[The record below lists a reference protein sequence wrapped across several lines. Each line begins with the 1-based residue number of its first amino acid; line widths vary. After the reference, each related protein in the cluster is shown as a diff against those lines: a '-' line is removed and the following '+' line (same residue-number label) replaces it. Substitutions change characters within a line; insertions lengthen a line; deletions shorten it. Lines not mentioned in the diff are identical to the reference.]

1 VFTLLLLFKQISFT
15 KKQGYNVEADL
26 LKTLIEQWP
35 QGVVV
40 IIVFF
45 FLNRFFGWLAPIV
58 ELYVKAQVAW
68 GEASSRTLG
77 EITEL
82 LRTVDTRLA
91 ALEAHMFNETEH
103 REKQSKARPQSPP
116 RS

>member
-1 VFTLLLLFKQISFT
+1 MLLLCKQLSFT
-15 KKQGYNVEADL
+15 KKQGCNVEAEL
-26 LKTLIEQWP
+26 LKTLVEQWP
-35 QGVVV
+35 QGTVVL
-40 IIVFF
+40 IVFF

-91 ALEAHMFNETEH
+91 ALEAHMFNE
-103 REKQSKARPQSPP
+103 SKPP
-116 RS
+116 KKTS